1 MIIAADYLVVVGEIF
16 DFAGQGLAWFLDTK
30 KGNVFW
36 IAEIYQV
43 TFIFEFV
50 RLDLIREPQRP
61 ALWFEKSL
69 LKDGFFDNRIVP
81 ELCTYESLLVQN
93 RLHLRNPQ
101 VFQKSLLLLSKFPFS
116 IIIFYVTFWR
126 VSFTHVLCI

>member
-16 DFAGQGLAWFLDTK
+16 DFAGQCLAWFLDTK

-61 ALWFEKSL
+61 ALRFEKSL

-81 ELCTYESLLVQN
+81 ELRTYESFLVQN

-101 VFQKSLLLLSKFPFS
+101 VLQKSLLLLSKFPFS